1 MNYMCPEAFE
11 DTGKG
16 DVDPT
21 TGRQTPVIKQ
31 GRASDIWS
39 LGCILYQMAH
49 GEALSPYDR
58 MGQAHGEALSPCD
71 RIGLAQSVALSPCD
85 RMGAGSP
92 SLEVRMYAG
101 RVSCIMTAERAL
113 FSAFVS
119 SCCCCCCCPCGHLV

>member
-1 MNYMCPEAFE
+1 MCSSAQLGTMNYMCPEAFE

-49 GEALSPYDR
+49 GEFFFCCSRGWRRWYCYVLLLC
-58 MGQAHGEALSPCD
+58 Q
-71 RIGLAQSVALSPCD
+71 
-85 RMGAGSP
+85 
-92 SLEVRMYAG
+92 
-101 RVSCIMTAERAL
+101 IM
-113 FSAFVS
+113 
-119 SCCCCCCCPCGHLV
+119 